1 MFKCQHLP
9 YEYNKEFHGTI
20 CDTVTEIEQWLA
32 LVPHSADDDPE
43 TDGENNQTE
52 DVRLTRLSLGGFKG
66 HRLCKMEEE

>member
-9 YEYNKEFHGTI
+9 YEDNKEFHGTV
-20 CDTVTEIEQWLA
+20 CDAVTEIEQGLP

-43 TDGENNQTE
+43 TDRENHQAE

-66 HRLCKMEEE
+66 HRLCKMEEG

>member
-1 MFKCQHLP
+1 MFKCRYLP
-9 YEYNKEFHGTI
+9 YEDNKELHGTI

-32 LVPHSADDDPE
+32 LVPHSADDDTE
-43 TDGENNQTE
+43 TNGENHQTE